1 MVFLYTLLF
10 IFAIVGFTEIV
21 SYLIFRIMS
30 IKNECSTMLIT
41 PINSN
46 SNYEFIIRSA
56 IEKAKWMGSFRPQKI
71 IIVTENL
78 SKEEINDIKSLTY
91 GYDFIKII
99 DKKYLSNEV
108 NSL

>member
-1 MVFLYTLLF
+1 
-10 IFAIVGFTEIV
+10 
-21 SYLIFRIMS
+21 
-30 IKNECSTMLIT
+30 MLIT

-78 SKEEINDIKSLTY
+78 SKEAINDIKSLTKEK
-91 GYDFIKII
+91 GHKCLKMLIDYDKQHV
-99 DKKYLSNEV
+99 ERE
-108 NSL
+108 

>member
-1 MVFLYTLLF
+1 
-10 IFAIVGFTEIV
+10 
-21 SYLIFRIMS
+21 
-30 IKNECSTMLIT
+30 MLIT
-41 PINSN
+41 PINSK
-46 SNYEFIIRSA
+46 SNYEFIVRSA

-78 SKEEINDIKSLTY
+78 SKEAINDIKSLTY

>member
-1 MVFLYTLLF
+1 MVQNLINYTD
-10 IFAIVGFTEIV
+10 
-21 SYLIFRIMS
+21 
-30 IKNECSTMLIT
+30 KNKLSTMLIT

-46 SNYEFIIRSA
+46 SNYEFIIRSVT
-56 IEKAKWMGSFRPQKI
+56 EKAKWMGSFRPQKI

-78 SKEEINDIKSLTY
+78 SKEAINDIKSLTY

-99 DKKYLSNEV
+99 DKKCLSNEV

>member
-1 MVFLYTLLF
+1 MLFLYTLLF
-10 IFAIVGFTEIV
+10 IFAIVGFTEII

-30 IKNECSTMLIT
+30 VKNECSTMLIT
-41 PINSN
+41 PVNIHSD
-46 SNYEFIIRSA
+46 YEFIVRSA
-56 IEKAKWMGSFRPQKI
+56 IEKTKWMGNFRPQKI

-78 SKEEINDIKSLTY
+78 SKEAINDIKSLTY

-99 DKKYLSNEV
+99 DKKCLSNEV